1 MFSICSKLET
11 IASDCRRSYAFL
23 FLSHVFFFN
32 TFKRSGLKKTGE
44 HFTIKKNILFKK
56 YLSKQKNQLFVSQL
70 CLSKFYLLVVSSQW
84 VGWLHYVKSIR
95 ISFFLV
101 PIFAHSG
108 WIRRDTGYPSVFSP
122 NGKIWTRK
130 TPNTDTFHAVLIIGE
145 FDKIPPV
152 SYYYLTSSRSINF
165 IFFYLFDFTVRENE
179 MHLIPSFVFYI

>member
-1 MFSICSKLET
+1 MLSICSKLET

-32 TFKRSGLKKTGE
+32 TFKRSGLEKTGE
-44 HFTIKKNILFKK
+44 HFTTKKIFFLKNI
-56 YLSKQKNQLFVSQL
+56 YPNKQNQLFVSQL
-70 CLSKFYLLVVSSQW
+70 CLSKFYLSVVSSQW

-101 PIFAHSG
+101 RIFAYSG
-108 WIRRDTGYPSVFSP
+108 WIRRDTEYPSVFSP

-130 TPNTDTFHAVLIIGE
+130 TPNIDTFHAVLVIGE

-165 IFFYLFDFTVRENE
+165 IFFLS
-179 MHLIPSFVFYI
+179 L